1 MDIYEKRTYSV
12 AIGKMPE
19 LFQLYKEEGWPIIE
33 ASGLGKNVVGYF
45 TSDTGEM
52 NQFIYL
58 LRFESD
64 DDRREFWK
72 QAYSNQSLMAFIKK
86 LRPLLLSQHT
96 QAIASGSVGTAP
108 IRAWHEPCAQCAYG
122 VSVII
127 RYLPHA

>member
-33 ASGLGKNVVGYF
+33 ASGLGKKVVGYF

-72 QAYSNQSLMAFIKK
+72 QAYSNQSVMSFIKK

-96 QAIASGSVGTAP
+96 QLLLP
-108 IRAWHEPCAQCAYG
+108 AQWG
-122 VSVII
+122 P
-127 RYLPHA
+127 RP

>member
-33 ASGLGKNVVGYF
+33 SSGLGKKVVGYF

-52 NQFIYL
+52 NQLIYL

-64 DDRREFWK
+64 EDRREFWK
-72 QAYSNQSLMAFIKK
+72 QAYSNQGVMAFIKK

-96 QAIASGSVGTAP
+96 QLLHPTEWGP
-108 IRAWHEPCAQCAYG
+108 RP
-122 VSVII
+122 
-127 RYLPHA
+127 